1 MKTQSCVIDCC
12 SLLHSFHLQLDG
24 TNLNGWLEQAF
35 DVTIPL
41 KVEEELSSVLPRA
54 YQDWKRSGLV
64 SEEMSE
70 IRRSHAAY
78 LVDKR
83 AEGDLSKQRELFQVA
98 PFSGLDAGEIDCV
111 ALVKRL
117 SDSQCSYVL
126 FLTDDYDAGECAREA
141 FDQYQCGMAVRTADI
156 ILFFGFRLNLARSEV
171 HQCLRTLISFYNNQ
185 YDALL
190 EQIKR
195 NLPEAEGSTLT
206 GLILR
211 GDYDRAKETIRGFRL
226 KATLQ
231 AEMVALIEEIKLLAS
246 ANSTLGHTL
255 TRLRSVNIVP
265 V

>member
-1 MKTQSCVIDCC
+1 M
-12 SLLHSFHLQLDG
+12 
-24 TNLNGWLEQAF
+24 
-35 DVTIPL
+35 IPP
-41 KVEEELSSVLPRA
+41 KVEEELGSVLPRA
-54 YQDWKRSGLV
+54 YSDWKRNGLV

-70 IRRSHAAY
+70 IRRNHAAY

-83 AEGDLSKQRELFQVA
+83 AQGDLSKQRELFQVA

-126 FLTDDYDAGECAREA
+126 FLTDDYEAGECAREA
-141 FDQYQCGMAVRTADI
+141 FDQYQCGMALKTADI
-156 ILFFGFRLNLARSEV
+156 ILFFGFRLNLAKLEV

-190 EQIKR
+190 AQIKQS
-195 NLPEAEGSTLT
+195 LPEAERSTLT

-211 GDYDRAKETIRGFRL
+211 GDYDRAMTTIRGFRL
-226 KATLQ
+226 D
-231 AEMVALIEEIKLLAS
+231 VALKSAIVVLIEEIKLLAS

-255 TRLRSVNIVP
+255 TRLRSLNIVS